1 VSDVV
6 IEMILEQMFLNKNS
20 NFLFESFPDNINISE
35 EISGM
40 IQDSESEVYQYFNN
54 LDDEKIEYI
63 SNFMT
68 NKCIKIFLYNNQYLY
83 FEENYELVIKDIY
96 INLLKTIKSLVCK
109 SKLTS
114 EKLQEIIHDHHI
126 NLKKFLIETN
136 RNEML
141 NIDKYEKNIKP
152 TVCSE
157 YSAIF
162 QLNILGIDLNNI
174 SEPILDIGCGTNGNL
189 VKYLREIGLDAYG
202 IERDV
207 DIETEFIEKV
217 NWLEY
222 KVEKNKWGTIISNMA
237 FSNHFFHNH
246 INKNPIEVEYFNK
259 FKEILEGLK
268 KSGTFVYAPGLEFI
282 EEIFEDEYKIVKFA
296 NHNLKNKRL
305 YTTKISII

>member
-1 VSDVV
+1 MSDVV